1 MTTDTVAE
9 SKKIWGV
16 LTGLS
21 RFVTLAKLSKL
32 AQESAPRLVL
42 VVCGV
47 VLSNTVNVREIA
59 AFYES
64 VLFCNVASILK
75 EAPGPATFRIG
86 FILVKGRRTIHRR
99 T

>member
-16 LTGLS
+16 LTGLP

-32 AQESAPRLVL
+32 AQESAPRLLVVL

-64 VLFCNVASILK
+64 VRFCNVASILK
-75 EAPGPATFRIG
+75 EALRAGNIC
-86 FILVKGRRTIHRR
+86 GRLADAWYRASRNA
-99 T
+99 